1 MGHRRGE
8 RASADERGT
17 VSDSGVGTRPYSYAA
32 VCVAL
37 SVLSVGAQMVGDE
50 GMVVGWQDGALRGF
64 DAHNGD
70 MTWELNCAHRG
81 EVRRL
86 ASIRTFD

>member
-1 MGHRRGE
+1 
-8 RASADERGT
+8 
-17 VSDSGVGTRPYSYAA
+17 
-32 VCVAL
+32 
-37 SVLSVGAQMVGDE
+37 MVGDE